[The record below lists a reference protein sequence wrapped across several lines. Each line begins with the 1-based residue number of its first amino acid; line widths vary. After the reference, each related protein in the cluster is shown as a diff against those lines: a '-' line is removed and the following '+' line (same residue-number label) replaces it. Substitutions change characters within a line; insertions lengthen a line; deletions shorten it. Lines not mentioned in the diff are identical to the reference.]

1 MPSSCESSC
10 ETLMSN
16 LTEVN
21 AQKLSLPLN
30 STFEVS
36 RAETIG
42 KSGCGSLSNR
52 QNCGGA
58 AVIVCACVASDR
70 NCKRHRTRALM
81 FAPREYTFLIG
92 LGPSEYKHVGK

>member
-58 AVIVCACVASDR
+58 AVIVSHVSHKWQR
-70 NCKRHRTRALM
+70 KRHRTRALCLLRGNIP
-81 FAPREYTFLIG
+81 F
-92 LGPSEYKHVGK
+92 

>member
-58 AVIVCACVASDR
+58 AVIVSHVSQVATQAPQNQSFYVCSEGIYLFDR
-70 NCKRHRTRALM
+70 ARS
-81 FAPREYTFLIG
+81 
-92 LGPSEYKHVGK
+92 LGVQTCG

>member
-58 AVIVCACVASDR
+58 AVIVSHVSQVATQAPQNQSF
-70 NCKRHRTRALM
+70 M